1 MSGEPVG
8 RSSGGKGSHGPSE
21 ESPNQAGGGGADEPG
36 SGAAPPPIAD
46 SGISEAFT
54 SPNGAD
60 EAAGGDGSSSS
71 CSSPGNSACRC
82 RSSGRCGF
90 SRD

>member
-8 RSSGGKGSHGPSE
+8 KSGGGKGSHGPSE
-21 ESPNQAGGGGADEPG
+21 ESPNQAGGGADGPG
-36 SGAAPPPIAD
+36 SDAAPPPIAG

-54 SPNGAD
+54 FSNGVD
-60 EAAGGDGSSSS
+60 EAAGGDGSSSGRG
-71 CSSPGNSACRC
+71 CPGNSASRC